1 MAFQIAV
8 IQPHA
13 AFSALTHGLKSKW
26 TYLCR
31 TTPDI
36 GSLKPLDDALRS
48 VLLPA
53 LTGRPPPSDLQCAL
67 FALPARLGGL
77 RIVIPS
83 RTAAYEQQSSLL
95 VTSTLCEHILSQDTE
110 YGYDVIAKQLESK
123 ALVRQ
128 QNHAKSS
135 TDADEISALLP
146 DPLQRAVALAKEK
159 GSSTL
164 VEHGFAFHKGA
175 FHDALAL
182 RYGWTPS
189 DMPSTCV
196 CGSKFSVEHAL
207 SCATGGSPSIRHNE
221 ICNLTATLLTE
232 VCHDICIEPELQPVS
247 DEALAGVSA
256 NRQDGARLDIAANGF
271 WEVPSKEPTSMS
283 GFLTHIPRRTDI
295 HRKHERIKKRA
306 YEQRVREIEHASFT
320 PLVLSQL
327 LEHLPMRPTH
337 SIKDWHL
344 CLPPNGII
352 LTVALRAG
360 YGVD

>member
-1 MAFQIAV
+1 MIY
-8 IQPHA
+8 
-13 AFSALTHGLKSKW
+13 SAH
-26 TYLCR
+26 C
-31 TTPDI
+31 
-36 GSLKPLDDALRS
+36 
-48 VLLPA
+48 
-53 LTGRPPPSDLQCAL
+53 
-67 FALPARLGGL
+67 PARLGGL
-77 RIVIPS
+77 GIVIPS

-110 YGYDVIAKQLESK
+110 YGYDVIATQLKSK

-135 TDADEISALLP
+135 MVVDEISALLP
-146 DPLQRAVALAKEK
+146 DTLRRAVALAKEK
-159 GSSTL
+159 GSSTWLTTLPL
-164 VEHGFAFHKGA
+164 VEHGFTLHKGA

-207 SCATGGSPSIRHNE
+207 SCARGGFPSIRHNGSR
-221 ICNLTATLLTE
+221 NLTATLLTE
-232 VCHDICIEPELQPVS
+232 VCHDVCIEPELQPVS
-247 DEALAGVSA
+247 DEALAGASA

-271 WEVPSKEPTSMS
+271 WEGTFERTYFDVRVFNPHAPSNRHTQLFNPY
-283 GFLTHIPRRTDI
+283 
-295 HRKHERIKKRA
+295 RKHERIKKRA

-320 PLVLSQL
+320 LLELCSQL
-327 LEHLPMRPTH
+327 LEDLPMRPTH
-337 SIKDWHL
+337 SIKDWPP

-352 LTVALRAG
+352 LTVALCAG